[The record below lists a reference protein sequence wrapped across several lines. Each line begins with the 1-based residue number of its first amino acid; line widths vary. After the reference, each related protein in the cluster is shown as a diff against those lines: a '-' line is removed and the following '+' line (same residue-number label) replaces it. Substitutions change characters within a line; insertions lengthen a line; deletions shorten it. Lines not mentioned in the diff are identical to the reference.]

1 MRGFV
6 PLQVDVVAATCLAPI
21 VTMWRWP
28 HRELWRVD
36 EAGGS
41 ASWPAF
47 PKPDKGS
54 HQLGLETA
62 PL

>member
-6 PLQVDVVAATCLAPI
+6 PLQVDVMAATCLAPT
-21 VTMWRWP
+21 VTTWHWP
-28 HRELWRVD
+28 HRGLWRVE

-41 ASWPAF
+41 ASWSAF
-47 PKPDKGS
+47 PKLGKGS

-62 PL
+62 PF